1 MNPRKVV
8 GLVAIVALAKL
19 AFGSHHHRMGEH
31 GRRSWEDRVAEMHRE
46 LHRRDAD
53 ATAAAAT
60 AAAAPAATAPA
71 EGA

>member
-31 GRRSWEDRVAEMHRE
+31 GRRNWEDRVAEMHRE
-46 LHRRDAD
+46 LHRRDAEG
-53 ATAAAAT
+53 ATAT
-60 AAAAPAATAPA
+60 AAAAPAAPA
-71 EGA
+71 AGA